1 MKYIQANVI
10 FPENLLKEIQKYVQ
24 GEMIY
29 IPKPEGIR
37 KRWGENSGNREQLD
51 HRNTKICDQFLEGA
65 TIDQL
70 VDTFSLSYDSIKK
83 IVYSKK

>member
-51 HRNTKICDQFLEGA
+51 HRNTKICEQFHEGA

>member
-37 KRWGENSGNREQLD
+37 KRWGENSGNRDQLD
-51 HRNTKICDQFLEGA
+51 HRNAKICEQFHEGV

-70 VDTFSLSYDSIKK
+70 VDSFCLSYDSIKK